1 MKTSASPNVVSAVTA
16 RTQFGQIIRRVKE
29 KNERFVVDRR
39 GEPQAVIM
47 SIEDY
52 LDIAAPAPAWLERSW
67 RSAKRARVTEMTMR
81 DIDSEIRR
89 YRRERDRQHTALP

>member
-47 SIEDY
+47 SITDY
-52 LDIAAPAPAWLERSW
+52 LDIAAPAPAWLKRSW
-67 RSAKRARVTEMTMR
+67 LSAKRARVTGMTMR

-89 YRRERDRQHTALP
+89 YRREKEKSRSR

>member
-1 MKTSASPNVVSAVTA
+1 MKTSALPTVVSAVTA

-29 KNERFVVDRR
+29 NNERFIVDRR

-47 SIEDY
+47 SIKDY
-52 LDIAAPAPAWLERSW
+52 LDIVAPAPAWLKRSW
-67 RSAKRARVTEMTMR
+67 LSAKRAKVTGMTMR

-89 YRRERDRQHTALP
+89 YRRENSRNQ